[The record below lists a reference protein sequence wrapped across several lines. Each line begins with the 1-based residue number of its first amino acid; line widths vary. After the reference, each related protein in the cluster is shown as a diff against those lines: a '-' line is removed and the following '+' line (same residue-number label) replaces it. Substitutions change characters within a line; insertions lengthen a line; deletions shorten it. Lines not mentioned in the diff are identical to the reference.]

1 MGRGYQ
7 VSGNPL
13 SQNEPYPPAQGGEYI
28 PPPPQYTATSD
39 IPPDSPHHY
48 SPAPQQ
54 NSRGAFGWLGS
65 ALLAV
70 WAVVKYGFIV
80 VAKVPA
86 LATLVT
92 AVISVGAYSL
102 LFPWQVAIGLVVM
115 ILIHELGHVV
125 ELRRQGVA
133 ATAPIFIPIFGA
145 AIFNRSRAQSPI
157 HQAQIGIAGP
167 IAGTLGALA
176 ALALYS
182 ATHVPLYLVWA
193 YWGFWLNL
201 FNLIPFAFLDGGW
214 ILAPVSKWAQVA
226 GLGILVVLFF
236 AGVVN
241 PLVILVVVL
250 GLPMLFRRFRE
261 PAYDAYLTSGPAS
274 ARAFITAAWLGL
286 VVLLGIAFFQTEGLL
301 QTVVR

>member
-1 MGRGYQ
+1 M
-7 VSGNPL
+7 
-13 SQNEPYPPAQGGEYI
+13 SQNDPYLPPQSGEYI

-39 IPPDSPHHY
+39 IPPDSPYHR

-54 NSRGAFGWLGS
+54 TGRGAFGWLGS

-70 WAVVKYGFIV
+70 WAVVKYGFILI
-80 VAKVPA
+80 AKVPA

-92 AVISVGAYSL
+92 ALVSVGAYSL

-115 ILIHELGHVV
+115 ILVHELGHVA

-145 AIFNRSRAQSPI
+145 AIFNRTQAKSPI

-176 ALALYS
+176 AFALYAS
-182 ATHVPLYLVWA
+182 THQSIYLVWA

-201 FNLIPFAFLDGGW
+201 FNLIPFGFLDGGW
-214 ILAPVSKWAQVA
+214 ILAPISKWAQVA
-226 GLGILVVLFF
+226 GLGILVLLFF
-236 AGVVN
+236 AGVLN
-241 PLVILVVVL
+241 PLVILVVAL
-250 GLPMLFRRFRE
+250 GMPMVMRRFRDH
-261 PAYDAYLTSGPAS
+261 AYDAYLTSGPAS

-286 VVLLGIAFFQTEGLL
+286 VVLLGVAFFQTESLL